1 MNNAKPKL
9 TIAMAQLEFALGA
22 CEVNAEA
29 LLATAR
35 EASGQG
41 SRQGREQGADVVVF
55 PELFISGY
63 HARDLWLRSG
73 FIDRCQRAYQSI
85 VSASVT
91 IDAVL
96 VFGLPLRAADG
107 ALMNAA
113 VAVERGQVLC
123 QYHKYALPNDG
134 VFDERRYFQAPD
146 NPELKVFTCKGWRLA
161 LLLCEDIWHER
172 AYQHLH
178 SGVCDC
184 LLAPQASPF
193 ARGKSRQ
200 RAEVAR
206 ALCATTKLPLIY
218 VNGHGAQDEL
228 LFDGDSQAYASA
240 GELVY
245 RAPHFQRDL
254 ALLELS
260 AVGLRALST
269 DAAIPSEGELTDE
282 LAVLYAALVVGIRSY
297 FSACGAQ
304 QALLGLS
311 GGIDSALCA
320 ALLVDALGS
329 ANVRAYALPYKFSSQ
344 ESLDLAT
351 EQARLLGIDLQVLPI
366 NAVVD
371 SVLASLPAAVAEP
384 SIVVQNAQARARAML
399 LMACSNASGALL
411 VACSNKSESAMG
423 YCTLYGDMAGALAPL
438 QDVYKTE
445 VWQLARQR
453 NARGLAVV
461 EAIIGRQPT
470 AELLPGQKDS
480 DNLPEYE
487 VLDAI
492 LRMYLDAK
500 LAPDAIA
507 ARGYDPEL
515 VRRTCRQV
523 EASEYKRRQASLGF
537 RVSAS
542 AANLE
547 RRYPINKLLDYSD

>member
-1 MNNAKPKL
+1 MHSNKSKL
-9 TIAMAQLEFALGA
+9 IVATAQLEFCLGA
-22 CEVNAEA
+22 CESNAEA
-29 LLATAR
+29 VLATAR
-35 EASGQG
+35 EASG
-41 SRQGREQGADVVVF
+41 QGADVVVF

-63 HARDLWLRSG
+63 HARDLWLRAG

-85 VSASVT
+85 LRASAT
-91 IDAVL
+91 IDATL
-96 VFGLPLRAADG
+96 VFGLPLRRVADG

-113 VAVERGQVLC
+113 VAIAHGQVLC

-146 NPELKVFTCKGWRLA
+146 SPESKIFVCKGWRLA
-161 LLLCEDIWHER
+161 LLVCEDIWHEH
-172 AYQHLH
+172 AYKHLH

-184 LLAPQASPF
+184 VLAPQASPF
-193 ARGKSRQ
+193 ARGKSQQ
-200 RAEVAR
+200 RGAVAR
-206 ALCATTKLPLIY
+206 AFCATTQLPLIY

-228 LFDGDSQAYASA
+228 LFDGDSQAYTSDA
-240 GELVY
+240 ELVY
-245 RAPHFQRDL
+245 RAPYFQRDL

-260 AVGLRALST
+260 ASGLGRVSVGAAALS
-269 DAAIPSEGELTDE
+269 ALPDE
-282 LAVLYAALVVGIRSY
+282 LSVVYAALVVGIRSY

-329 ANVRAYALPYKFSSQ
+329 ANVRGYALPYKFSSQ
-344 ESLDLAT
+344 ASLDLAI
-351 EQARLLGIDLQVLPI
+351 EQAQLLGIDLQVLPI
-366 NAVVD
+366 NGVVE
-371 SVLASLPAAVAEP
+371 SVLTSVPAIVAEQ
-384 SIVVQNAQARARAML
+384 SIVVQNAQARARALL

-423 YCTLYGDMAGALAPL
+423 YATLYGDMAGALAPL

-445 VWQLARQR
+445 VWQLAHHR
-453 NARGLAVV
+453 NARGQAVV
-461 EAIIGRQPT
+461 EAIIARQPT

-487 VLDAI
+487 LLDAI

-500 LAPDAIA
+500 LAPEAIA
-507 ARGYDPEL
+507 ASGYDLEL
-515 VRRTCRQV
+515 VRQICHQV

-537 RVSAS
+537 RIGSS

-547 RRYPINKLLDYSD
+547 RRYPINKVLYASD